1 MPTDHSSPLLLF
13 DLTELGK
20 GYQSPFHLSG
30 IPRVVESL
38 LFPLLEQSP
47 YAVRFTSVETRYG
60 GEGYLK
66 ANHPELLGDYVTRPT
81 WRERLHFEIVGR
93 LQGVRGHRRVNR
105 RFFRRSLEKIQHRLA
120 VPEFRIPDQ
129 MIDSASLFHSFFGPI
144 PLQLRRNPRMVIF
157 LTVHDLIPF
166 QPDNTW
172 SPPGATGTEYIGRA
186 FASLRRD
193 STTDHVVCVSHC
205 VKRDFCAHTG
215 FPAERVFVT
224 PLAADQKIF
233 HPCSNPDQVNEMRR
247 LLGLDER
254 PYFLSLC
261 RFARRK
267 NLEGLLESFAL
278 ASHDGSMKDA
288 RLVLVGDAGEE
299 WQSRLETIARKL
311 GIENRV
317 KLTGFVP
324 NEWLAPLFS
333 AASAFVFSTFAEG
346 FGLPALESLQCGAP
360 LICSDLPV
368 LHEVAGDAAIYASP
382 RRPEEIARAMVDVIS
397 QPKIRHDL
405 RSKGV
410 ARAALFS
417 WNKCAR
423 ATLDAY
429 TIGLKANGHI

>member
-1 MPTDHSSPLLLF
+1 
-13 DLTELGK
+13 
-20 GYQSPFHLSG
+20 
-30 IPRVVESL
+30 
-38 LFPLLEQSP
+38 
-47 YAVRFTSVETRYG
+47 
-60 GEGYLK
+60 
-66 ANHPELLGDYVTRPT
+66 
-81 WRERLHFEIVGR
+81 
-93 LQGVRGHRRVNR
+93 
-105 RFFRRSLEKIQHRLA
+105 
-120 VPEFRIPDQ
+120 
-129 MIDSASLFHSFFGPI
+129 
-144 PLQLRRNPRMVIF
+144 
-157 LTVHDLIPF
+157 
-166 QPDNTW
+166 
-172 SPPGATGTEYIGRA
+172 
-186 FASLRRD
+186 
-193 STTDHVVCVSHC
+193 
-205 VKRDFCAHTG
+205 
-215 FPAERVFVT
+215 
-224 PLAADQKIF
+224 
-233 HPCSNPDQVNEMRR
+233 
-247 LLGLDER
+247 
-254 PYFLSLC
+254 LC

-397 QPKIRHDL
+397 QPKIRDDL